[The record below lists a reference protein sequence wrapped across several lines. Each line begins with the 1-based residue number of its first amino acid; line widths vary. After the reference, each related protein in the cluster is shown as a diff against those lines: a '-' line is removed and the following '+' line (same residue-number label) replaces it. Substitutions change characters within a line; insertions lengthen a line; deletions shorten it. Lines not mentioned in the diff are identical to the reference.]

1 MTNLISSGCGQDT
14 SACRIPG
21 HSLPVAFKITIC
33 NAFFIQRG
41 HDRSL
46 IGERRWPQNKTAI
59 VNRYQ
64 TTVAVT
70 WSRKKM
76 VFWIDDANP
85 DATPSQ
91 HEDRFSRYG
100 DSHIK
105 DKTITVLS
113 LTRGSL
119 IHGVRA
125 FWILEVQFGSCGY
138 RDPVVSK

>member
-1 MTNLISSGCGQDT
+1 
-14 SACRIPG
+14 
-21 HSLPVAFKITIC
+21 
-33 NAFFIQRG
+33 
-41 HDRSL
+41 
-46 IGERRWPQNKTAI
+46 
-59 VNRYQ
+59 
-64 TTVAVT
+64 
-70 WSRKKM
+70 M

-138 RDPVVSK
+138 IGILLYQNRFCWYKQTKMASAEAVPSDVSAHFDVNEAKKR